1 MIYTMVGL
9 SNAARQLHRT
19 VVQRIS
25 KFTGCAFSD
34 KYLLYTNLGIS
45 FTLSGVGDVIEQQY
59 ELIRG
64 TLKEWDKLRTR
75 KMALSGITVG
85 IMCHYYYALLD
96 KRLPGRSMSVLVKKV
111 FIDQLVCSPL
121 CISVFL
127 VTIAY
132 LEGQTLKQF
141 LEDLKRKGWRL
152 YCADWVVWPPAQFI
166 NFYFLPPKYRVL
178 YDSTISLGYDIYTSY
193 VNHDK
198 EEREDNEEDS

>member
-1 MIYTMVGL
+1 MISTMVGL
-9 SNAARQLHRT
+9 SHVARQLHKT
-19 VVQRIS
+19 VVQKIS
-25 KFTGCAFSD
+25 RFTDRAFSE
-34 KYLLYTNLGIS
+34 KYLLFTNLGIS

-59 ELIRG
+59 EIFRG

-75 KMALSGITVG
+75 KMAISGVTVG

-96 KRLPGRSMSVLVKKV
+96 KRLPGRSISVLVKKV
-111 FIDQLVCSPL
+111 FIDQVICSPL

-127 VTIAY
+127 VTVAY
-132 LEGQTLKQF
+132 LEGSTMKQF
-141 LEDLKRKGWRL
+141 IEDLKRKGWRL

-166 NFYFLPPKYRVL
+166 NFYFIAPKYRVL

-198 EEREDNEEDS
+198 DAEDEEES